1 MAITSPKKTDEL
13 LMQFKIN
20 PEINV
25 RLETF
30 MKSEPGLVEFVKQ
43 LPREQL
49 ERKFLLRKM
58 QDQQQKEGYTTKV
71 KAWLEKPEQKELLKS
86 IQAMISPVMRP
97 ECQEQAVMTQA
108 KNFIRNTGIKLS

>member
-58 QDQQQKEGYTTKV
+58 QDQQQKE
-71 KAWLEKPEQKELLKS
+71 LLKS

-97 ECQEQAVMTQA
+97 ERQEQAVMTQA

>member
-1 MAITSPKKTDEL
+1 MAITSPKKNEEL
-13 LMQFKIN
+13 IKQFKIN

-30 MKSEPGLVEFVKQ
+30 MKSEPGLVDFVKQ

-58 QDQQQKEGYTTKV
+58 QDVEQREGYTTKV
-71 KAWLEKPEQKELLKS
+71 KAWLEKPEQAEVLKAIRS
-86 IQAMISPVMRP
+86 MVSPLMKP
-97 ECQEQAVMTQA
+97 ERQEQLIVNQA
-108 KNFIRNTGIKLS
+108 KNFIKNTGVKLS